1 MASPKTKST
10 MDVKRIQHLPMG
22 ISIVAPIEV
31 QGFERVSAF
40 FKEQLASGELRPGQ
54 RLLPEREL
62 AQKLG
67 VSRPTLREVMRA
79 LTLLGAIE
87 IRPGQGA
94 FVTAPN
100 LGVLRE
106 FFSVLLSMQ
115 PSLYEHVLE
124 ARVAIERQAA
134 RLACKH
140 AQISDVDRL
149 EAALLKIEKTVS
161 DENAGSEADFE
172 FHNALVRA
180 SHNEV
185 LLFIHEAVQGLLRRS
200 HLERRQAVLE
210 MPGFLATLGRAHRM
224 IVDAIISRDPDRA
237 EEVVRAHLTIAQ
249 DYKAASARRPPPKKA
264 RLRKPST

>member
-1 MASPKTKST
+1 MTTPKTKGT
-10 MDVKRIQHLPMG
+10 MDARNIRDLPVG
-22 ISIVAPIEV
+22 VSIVAPIEV
-31 QGFERVSAF
+31 QGFERVSGF

-94 FVTAPN
+94 FVTSPN
-100 LGVLRE
+100 LGVLRD

-115 PSLYEHVLE
+115 PNLYEHVLE

-134 RLACKH
+134 RLACEH
-140 AQISDVDRL
+140 AQASDVNRL
-149 EAALLKIEKTVS
+149 EAALLRIEKTGS
-161 DENAGSEADFE
+161 DEKAGSEADFE

-180 SHNEV
+180 GHNEV

-200 HLERRQAVLE
+200 HLERRQAVRE

-224 IVDAIISRDPDRA
+224 IVDAIISRDADRA
-237 EEVVRAHLTIAQ
+237 EEVIRRHFTIAQ
-249 DYKAASARRPPPKKA
+249 DYEAASTRKPPLKKSP
-264 RLRKPST
+264 LRKRSR